1 MPFPYTYICDLLQQ
15 LEDELQKPESN
26 RISSKT
32 IVANWFDEHRSLL
45 NAPGSNA
52 CAILS
57 TILPE
62 RRTDRVYFIQA
73 PRLQSI
79 IGQAF
84 LLGASRVKELRC
96 YQTPGLGVDLGDCVE
111 SLLKR
116 TPNPD
121 WEIGILT
128 VEEIDSVLGEIASTC
143 RFSSPAVRVSRN
155 NPNRKQTNKA
165 LVNIYRRL
173 SPRDAK
179 WFTRLVLK
187 SYEPIVLSHYAVF
200 HSYHPLL
207 PQLLKVRDDFTV
219 ATAFL
224 QLINESPD
232 DQTTIASML
241 KPQLGMKVGRQPWF
255 KARSIHHCLKMGK
268 GRDIS
273 CEQKLDGEYCQIHI
287 DRSKG
292 FECIQ
297 IFSKSGKDS
306 TMDREGLHGA
316 IRDSLKLDSPDC
328 PVKEGCILEGELV
341 VYSTRD
347 NKILPF
353 HKIRKHVHRS
363 GSFIGTKIDS
373 QRHLHENL
381 MIVYYDILML
391 DGTSF
396 LGFRHS
402 ERMKRLANLI
412 TCRTGCAEIV
422 QRKVISLSTHSAGE
436 RLRETFAECIVR
448 RWEGL
453 VLKPDE
459 PYFDFTGSYQL
470 YSSCNIKL
478 KKEYVQGW
486 GDVGDFAV
494 VGASYDPAKAK
505 SYNIPNLKWTHF
517 FIGCLDDRDRPGAR
531 LQRPRF
537 MVVNVVELNETM
549 LKSLVTH
556 CSHPSVPFKEDTRF
570 DLDLRGLETTKPPG
584 VIFIEPM
591 VFDIRCF
598 SFEKTPNTNF
608 FSMRFPMVSKVHFD
622 RTWKDSITFTELQEA
637 AIAATET
644 PQLEDSQ
651 EMQKWIAAL
660 ETADPRKFIDFGSQQ
675 GSPAEENPL
684 SAASVDRE
692 IPSADVLE
700 TTAEGPRRKRVP
712 PMGGILPSTLTPPSS
727 SAESATRQKSSSRR
741 HSEDEHV
748 RSGPAKRIYEPETRS
763 PSAKRP
769 RRSTYESAVG
779 PTSPKKTYNSLRSP
793 VRRRRP
799 LGDIDCNNVP
809 TEQPSPRNKNPD
821 IRPPSPPHASEV
833 SAPAPTPTTTE
844 PTTPFCPS
852 SSPARSFH
860 TARCAPSSPSPF
872 ASADAAAALPGEETP
887 KAKRTGGEEPP
898 QPPRPARPD
907 PPPLPPPPPTTTIT
921 ITNTTCPLAGADCA
935 LANHSLL
942 LSPCIAAYPWVTET
956 LLGRHGIAEFSV
968 DPAAV
973 DWHPAG
979 PHRRRSNNNNN
990 NNHDSSSSSSDL
1002 NHPMAQ
1008 GADDDDD
1015 DAKKQQQDGQGRR
1028 RRRVRKICLV
1038 ESRREEATAAFLRRI
1053 EREGPRRK
1061 KNKEKEKRSGN
1072 GNGGTGDADG
1082 EGDGDGGEQ
1091 QQREWIAVYDWR
1103 VLEELAEREEE
1114 EGKGKGKGKG
1124 KKAGMDPWRKWYV
1137 GIA

>member
-1 MPFPYTYICDLLQQ
+1 MPFPYAYICDLLQQ
-15 LEDELQKPESN
+15 LEDELQKPESK
-26 RISSKT
+26 RIPSKT
-32 IVANWFDEHRSLL
+32 VVTNWFDQHRALL
-45 NAPGSNA
+45 NAPGSDA

-57 TILPE
+57 TLLPE
-62 RRTDRVYFIQA
+62 RRTDRVYLIQA

-111 SLLKR
+111 GLLKR
-116 TPNPD
+116 TPNPK
-121 WEIGILT
+121 WEVGILT

-143 RFSSPAVRVSRN
+143 RFSSPAVLASRN
-155 NPNRKQTNKA
+155 NQDRKQANEA

-173 SPRDAK
+173 SARDAK

-187 SYEPIVLSHYAVF
+187 SYEPIALSHYAVF

-232 DQTTIASML
+232 DQTAIASML
-241 KPQLGMKVGRQPWF
+241 KPKLGMKVGRQPWF
-255 KARSIHHCLKMGK
+255 KARSIQHCLKMGR

-273 CEQKLDGEYCQIHI
+273 CEQKIDGEYCQIHI

-292 FECIQ
+292 FDCIQ

-306 TMDREGLHGA
+306 TMDRESLHGA

-353 HKIRKHVHRS
+353 HKIRKHVNRS
-363 GSFIGTKIDS
+363 GSFLGTKLDS
-373 QRHLHENL
+373 QRHHHEHL
-381 MIVYYDILML
+381 MIVYYDLLML
-391 DGTSF
+391 DGASF
-396 LGFRHS
+396 PGFRHS
-402 ERMKRLANLI
+402 ERMERLTNLI
-412 TCRTGCAEIV
+412 TCRTGYAEIV

-436 RLRETFAECIVR
+436 RLREAFAECIVR
-448 RWEGL
+448 RSEGL

-470 YSSCNIKL
+470 YTSCNIKL

-517 FIGCLDDRDRPGAR
+517 FIGCLDDRDRPVAS
-531 LQRPRF
+531 LQKPRF

-570 DLDLRGLETTKPPG
+570 DLDLVGLETTKPPG

-598 SFEKTPNTNF
+598 SFEKTPNSNF

-622 RTWKDSITFTELQEA
+622 RTWRDAISFTELQEA

-651 EMQKWIAAL
+651 EMRKWIAAL
-660 ETADPRKFIDFGSQQ
+660 ETSDPRKFVDFGSQQ
-675 GSPAEENPL
+675 SSVVDESSL
-684 SAASVDRE
+684 SAALEGRGT
-692 IPSADVLE
+692 PSADVLE
-700 TTAEGPRRKRVP
+700 NMAEGPRRKSGP
-712 PMGGILPSTLTPPSS
+712 PMENRLPSILTPSS
-727 SAESATRQKSSSRR
+727 SAESATRQKSSSRK

-748 RSGPAKRIYEPETRS
+748 RSGSAKRAWEPETRS
-763 PSAKRP
+763 PKAKRP
-769 RRSTYESAVG
+769 RRSSYESAVG
-779 PTSPKKTYNSLRSP
+779 PTSPKRARNNSVRSP
-793 VRRRRP
+793 VRRRQP

-809 TEQPSPRNKNPD
+809 TKQPSSRNKNPD
-821 IRPPSPPHASEV
+821 RPPSPSPSPPHASEV
-833 SAPAPTPTTTE
+833 STPTPTPTPTPTTME
-844 PTTPFCPS
+844 PIPPCPS

-860 TARCAPSSPSPF
+860 TAHCAPSSPPPPF
-872 ASADAAAALPGEETP
+872 TSADAALPPGEATP
-887 KAKRTGGEEPP
+887 KAKRADEQQQQQQQQ
-898 QPPRPARPD
+898 QPRARPS
-907 PPPLPPPPPTTTIT
+907 PSPPLPLPPTTI
-921 ITNTTCPLAGADCA
+921 NACPLAGPDCA
-935 LANHSLL
+935 LANASLL

-968 DPAAV
+968 DPAA
-973 DWHPAG
+973 WHPTTPTPTPRQRA
-979 PHRRRSNNNNN
+979 
-990 NNHDSSSSSSDL
+990 
-1002 NHPMAQ
+1002 
-1008 GADDDDD
+1008 
-1015 DAKKQQQDGQGRR
+1015 
-1028 RRRVRKICLV
+1028 RKICLV
-1038 ESRREEATAAFLRRI
+1038 ESRREQATADFLRRI

-1061 KNKEKEKRSGN
+1061 RRRKRGKGN
-1072 GNGGTGDADG
+1072 G
-1082 EGDGDGGEQ
+1082 EEKDGGEDGGEKEEE
-1091 QQREWIAVYDWR
+1091 QQREWVAVYDWR
-1103 VLEELAEREEE
+1103 VLEEFAEREEE
-1114 EGKGKGKGKG
+1114 EEERMRKGKGKGER
-1124 KKAGMDPWRKWYV
+1124 KKVGMDPWRRWYV